1 MNRILKGINWLAAG
15 VLGWAGVLAW
25 LQPVNFLGDPDL
37 ASPVVV
43 GSLTLA
49 LLLLVNGS
57 RGWIRR
63 WSPTTVKRV
72 MWGLVALLIIAQLV
86 VACSFIDVSRADAFY
101 VRTQALAL
109 VQGQYHWLHYFMI
122 YPNNVNFT
130 LLEASL
136 IKVITSVIASPWVV
150 LNGLRFLWID
160 TALVSS
166 YYLLKRWRYG
176 CTAMLGLLVVWIVSP
191 PVYAYALYAYTDAL
205 VMPLVI
211 DVLAVLTWA
220 LNRHGWQKWGGVIA
234 GECLLAIGVAMKSN
248 LVVFEI
254 AFILLSLV
262 LGFQHRVAWQTVG
275 GWLLSAVVTLG
286 VVFSLFGVWRQQAGF
301 YADAKS
307 QLPATSWIAMSLNPK
322 YSGQYDHA
330 DFESVHQQPTAA
342 AKQRRAKTMI
352 SRRVKQLGVTGF
364 VGHLAQKM
372 RIFWATGDF
381 DSFKLTTQWIRA
393 PHFYVTNQR
402 QIQFWLVLMTQA
414 GYLTLLIEAG
424 VVLMTARVDRQGVLL
439 IALTILGLTAFHVL
453 FWEVEPRY
461 ALPLLP
467 GLALLGVIGMSER
480 AQWTLNARSYWP
492 AVTILGGLAL
502 LSGISLWQTS
512 RRVQITQTM
521 VAVQGNGHYV
531 ENMTQRLRPEQAVT
545 QTIQTAS
552 PSNQLDLSPIRPQT
566 GMVAIQIEAGN
577 RLLVSKVGT
586 PRELRALRY
595 ATTNQSSLRVT
606 VTNVGHSS
614 LKYGVVKAFYNPV
627 NGALTKQPQ
636 NYLRYVVRDNHA
648 TLPLSPMMVSVLV
661 ATGLFGSAWL
671 GLKMSTDRNCKY
683 KK

>member
-15 VLGWAGVLAW
+15 VLGWTGLVAW

-43 GSLTLA
+43 GCLTLTLI
-49 LLLLVNGS
+49 LLINGS
-57 RGWIRR
+57 RGWLRR
-63 WSPTTVKRV
+63 WSPQTVQRV
-72 MWGLVALLIIAQLV
+72 MWGLVALLAIIQLV

-109 VQGQYHWLHYFMI
+109 VQGQHHWLHYFLI

-136 IKVITSVIASPWVV
+136 IKTITSVIASPWIV

-166 YYLLKRWRYG
+166 YYLLKRWHCGR
-176 CTAMLGLLVVWIVSP
+176 AVMLGLLIVWLVSP

-220 LNRHGWQKWGGVIA
+220 LTRSGWQKWGGVIA
-234 GECLLAIGVAMKSN
+234 GEWLLAIGVAMKSN

-254 AFILLSLV
+254 AFILTSLV
-262 LGFQHRVAWQTVG
+262 LGLQHRVTWQTVS
-275 GWLLSAVVTLG
+275 GWLLSTAVTLG
-286 VVFSLFGVWRQQAGF
+286 VVFSLFSVWRQQAGF
-301 YADAKS
+301 HADANS

-322 YSGQYDHA
+322 YSGQYVHA
-330 DFESVHQQPTAA
+330 DFESVNQQPTAA

-352 SRRVKQLGVTGF
+352 TQRVKQLGVTGF
-364 VGHLAQKM
+364 VGHLTKKM
-372 RIFWATGDF
+372 RVFWATGDF

-393 PHFYVTNQR
+393 PRFYVTHQR
-402 QIQFWLVLMTQA
+402 QVQFWLVLMTQA
-414 GYLTLLIEAG
+414 GYLTLLIEA
-424 VVLMTARVDRQGVLL
+424 VLALLTVRVDRHGMLL

-453 FWEVEPRY
+453 FWEAEPRY

-480 AQWTLNARSYWP
+480 SQWTLNARGYWP
-492 AVTILGGLAL
+492 VLMILGGLAVF
-502 LSGISLWQTS
+502 SGVSLWQTS
-512 RRVQITQTM
+512 RRVQLAQTT
-521 VAVQGNGHYV
+521 VAIQGNGHYV
-531 ENMTQRLRPEQAVT
+531 ENMMQRLKPEQAVT
-545 QTIQTAS
+545 QTIQTAGA
-552 PSNQLDLSPIRPQT
+552 SNQLDLSPIRPQT
-566 GMVAIQIEAGN
+566 GVVAIQIEAGS

-586 PRELRALRY
+586 PRELRTLRY
-595 ATTNQSSLRVT
+595 ATTDHSSLRVT
-606 VTNVGHSS
+606 VTNVGHQTI
-614 LKYGVVKAFYNPV
+614 KYGTVKASYNPTT
-627 NGALTKQPQ
+627 GALTKRPQ
-636 NYLRYVVRDNHA
+636 NYLRYVVRNNHA
-648 TLPLSPMMVSVLV
+648 ARPLSSVVVSVIV
-661 ATGLFGSAWL
+661 ATGMFGSAWL
-671 GLKMSTDRNCKY
+671 GLNMSTDRNRKH